1 LFFLCILIVIKLKKN
16 HLITSLIRPVI
27 NLVFGGT
34 SLLITTIFKDG
45 EFSVEFRKE
54 ITDLVPAISCLSHQN
69 FVQLVGVANIDDVL
83 KYI

>member
-1 LFFLCILIVIKLKKN
+1 
-16 HLITSLIRPVI
+16 LITSLIRPVI

-34 SLLITTIFKDG
+34 SLLITTIVKDG

-54 ITDLVPAISCLSHQN
+54 ITDLVPAISGLSYQN

-83 KYI
+83 KYIGGADGNYVL